1 MTSETQ
7 VPMPLDFDLMSYQK
21 GDVGKVSL
29 NAIQIPR
36 VLGQPAI
43 HNSAHQNIYNL
54 VFSYPIFPVY
64 YYSEYATDMEQ
75 LTREQIVKRMV
86 VVKNFL
92 FYPKSTIEAITQFKI
107 SNFDTFDFVT
117 MGNVVV
123 YIRDAFCHQFN
134 CAVNAGFWYQNFL
147 GLPSGTQCSFGFDII
162 SLHTYLLSCYKRK
175 YSQSVEELYDY
186 FNSRN
191 FIHRSATLHPR
202 EFYIQEKNPISIYN
216 PTFFDRFFE
225 KFTVNSIT
233 RMSNRHGRTTGC
245 IWDITTK
252 DDERMNIYYTFWR
265 HNESTQYSIL
275 PLPPQPPYDLYLQA
289 EMLPKNNTS
298 MPMLICNSMKEFYDT
313 TMQNTTQYKRV
324 KQEDFQ
330 LPKCVPLV
338 LYGGVK
344 NLLTANLVGFSEC
357 TFYINYERTMTY
369 TFLKML
375 ANIFKESS
383 VKAVIIFPSDFGMSV
398 CPIEEL
404 LKCPDQYRIKKAD
417 TTSSILNTDS
427 PIPGADR
434 KRVMI
439 LDPIIESGTITW
451 IFSKEKAGKTLL
463 ALSIAQKVGKGNSEI
478 GTWRSLDP
486 KKVLYIDGEMPGD
499 KLKSHID
506 RIIRGSGDDPEVTQ
520 RAFSVYLFAEH
531 DFDYSYILDEK
542 WQNEHLDELM
552 EYNLII
558 LDNYYTLH
566 ESPNAIPLIRWMKK
580 LTRRDIAFIVLDHTN
595 SEGELQGSKVKRR
608 AMDLGLKLELLEHNE
623 IRIDFQ
629 CDRYGREHAAK
640 KFNLIA
646 CFAASEFSYVIKTKD
661 GAVKQTPEQIAGDDL
676 ELLAIFVLKT
686 QGKQNNEVA
695 KQLTITPSQVT
706 KKLKKIGRDAKFKD
720 IAKSQPER
728 DKFKEIEEKAQRFL
742 TAEHES
748 ELLDLIELIENRA
761 EK

>member
-1 MTSETQ
+1 MTGETQ
-7 VPMPLDFDLMSYQK
+7 VPMQLGYDLMSYQT

-43 HNSAHQNIYNL
+43 HNSAHQKNYNF
-54 VFSYPIFPVY
+54 VFSYPILPAY
-64 YYSEYATDMEQ
+64 YYTEYDTDMGQ
-75 LTREQIVKRMV
+75 LTKDQIVKRMV

-123 YIRDAFCHQFN
+123 YIRDAFCPLFN
-134 CAVNAGFWYQNFL
+134 CAVSAGFWYQNFL

-233 RMSNRHGRTTGC
+233 RMSNSHGRIMGC
-245 IWDITTK
+245 VWDITTK
-252 DDERMNIYYTFWR
+252 YNERMDVYYTFWR

-289 EMLPKNNTS
+289 EMHPKGNAS
-298 MPMLICNSMKEFYDT
+298 RQMLICNSMDEFHNAT
-313 TMQNTTQYKRV
+313 RQNKTQCNRR
-324 KQEDFQ
+324 KQECLQ
-330 LPKCVPLV
+330 LPECVPLT
-338 LYGGVK
+338 LYGGVM
-344 NLLTANLVGFSEC
+344 NLLSANLVGFAGC
-357 TFYINYERTMTY
+357 TFYIKYQSTMTY
-369 TFLKML
+369 TFFKML
-375 ANIFKESS
+375 AERFKESS
-383 VKAVIIFPSDFGMSV
+383 VSAIIIPPSDSYKPL
-398 CPIEEL
+398 CSIESL
-404 LKCPDQYRIKKAD
+404 LKCPDQYGIKKAD
-417 TTSSILNTDS
+417 TTSSILNTDA

-434 KRVMI
+434 KRVML

-451 IFSKEKAGKTLL
+451 IYSKEKVGKTLL

-506 RIIRGSGDDPEVTQ
+506 RIIRGSGDDPEITQ
-520 RAFSVYLFAEH
+520 RAFSIYLFAEH
-531 DFDYSYILDEK
+531 DFDY
-542 WQNEHLDELM
+542 
-552 EYNLII
+552 
-558 LDNYYTLH
+558 
-566 ESPNAIPLIRWMKK
+566 
-580 LTRRDIAFIVLDHTN
+580 
-595 SEGELQGSKVKRR
+595 
-608 AMDLGLKLELLEHNE
+608 
-623 IRIDFQ
+623 
-629 CDRYGREHAAK
+629 
-640 KFNLIA
+640 
-646 CFAASEFSYVIKTKD
+646 
-661 GAVKQTPEQIAGDDL
+661 
-676 ELLAIFVLKT
+676 
-686 QGKQNNEVA
+686 
-695 KQLTITPSQVT
+695 
-706 KKLKKIGRDAKFKD
+706 
-720 IAKSQPER
+720 
-728 DKFKEIEEKAQRFL
+728 
-742 TAEHES
+742 
-748 ELLDLIELIENRA
+748 
-761 EK
+761 